1 MDYLS
6 RIRIILGV
14 YEQDQLLRE
23 LIDITKEKI
32 LSYLNVKEMPQALSW
47 ILVELVVQ
55 RFNRI
60 GSEGLVTESVDG
72 KQNSY
77 IEDELSQYKVYLD
90 EYISQNATKK
100 GCRLF

>member
-6 RIRIILGV
+6 RIRVVLGV
-14 YEQDQLLRE
+14 YEQDELLRE

-32 LSYLNVKEMPQALSW
+32 ISYLNVNEIPQSLSW

-77 IEDELSQYKVYLD
+77 VKDELLQYKGYLD
-90 EYISQNATKK
+90 EYISQNATKR
-100 GCRLF
+100 GYRLL